1 MSKMSSKG
9 EERKVFKF
17 MLWVWMIIIV
27 SGLVATVL
35 LQRKYIKTLQ
45 EEVAILKNGQNLQD
59 EEGIQ
64 IPKKNPEVFRYENGN
79 VYLLI

>member
-64 IPKKNPEVFRYENGN
+64 IPKKNPVVFRDENGN

>member
-17 MLWVWMIIIV
+17 MLCVWMIIIV

-64 IPKKNPEVFRYENGN
+64 IPKKNPVVFRDENGN